1 MELIFTEKIKLSEK
15 ERKAFDL
22 VHNCCSSI
30 MKECR
35 NYENSI
41 VAENVFNAI
50 SDFYDMMDDDKEPT
64 EEEYCWEAEY
74 CEEEHC
80 WDERHIPTQFE
91 LNP

>member
-22 VHNCCSSI
+22 VSNCCLSI
-30 MKECR
+30 MRECKKH
-35 NYENSI
+35 ENHI
-41 VAENVFNAI
+41 AAENVFNAI
-50 SDFYDMMDDDKEPT
+50 SDFYDMMDDD
-64 EEEYCWEAEY
+64 EEELAEP
-74 CEEEHC
+74 C

>member
-22 VHNCCSSI
+22 VNNCCLSI
-30 MKECR
+30 MRECK
-35 NYENSI
+35 YHENSI
-41 VAENVFNAI
+41 AAENVFNAI
-50 SDFYDMMDDDKEPT
+50 SDFYDIMDDD
-64 EEEYCWEAEY
+64 EEYCWEAEY